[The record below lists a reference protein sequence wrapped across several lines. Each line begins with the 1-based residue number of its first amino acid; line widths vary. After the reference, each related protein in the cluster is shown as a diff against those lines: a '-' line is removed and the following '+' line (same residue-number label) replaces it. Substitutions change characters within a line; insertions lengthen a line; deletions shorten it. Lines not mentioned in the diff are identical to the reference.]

1 VTAQLWVTLAVALG
15 SLILGAG
22 GLAGFLMIP
31 AQRRRMNV
39 DADSIIIERAVAL
52 TTPYEEH
59 AKRWEDRARRL
70 DQQLDA
76 AESKAEEAERKWRA
90 VSAEATRLAN
100 YLRWVVDSIHN
111 PAMDIERL
119 RVLVPPQIDL
129 PPANGRAIG

>member
-1 VTAQLWVTLAVALG
+1 MTAQLWVTLIVALSG
-15 SLILGAG
+15 LVVGAG
-22 GLAGFLMIP
+22 GLAGFFLIP
-31 AQRRRMNV
+31 TQRRRMNI
-39 DADSIIIERAVAL
+39 DANAVLLERAVAL

-59 AKRWEDRARRL
+59 AKRWEERARRL

-100 YLRWVVDSIHN
+100 YLRWVVDSIHH

-119 RVLVPPQIDL
+119 RVLVPHQIDL
-129 PPANGRAIG
+129 PPANGRSVV